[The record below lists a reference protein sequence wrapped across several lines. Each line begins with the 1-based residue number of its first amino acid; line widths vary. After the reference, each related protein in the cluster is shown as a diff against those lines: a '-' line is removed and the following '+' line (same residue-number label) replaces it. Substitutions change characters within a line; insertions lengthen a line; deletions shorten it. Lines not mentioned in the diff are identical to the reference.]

1 MTLKQSKQEASE
13 IEDLKQENELL
24 LLQLL
29 QAQEELVDYFE
40 QKIHFEKL
48 YEVIK
53 NRWERLEKRLPDYVD
68 FGAIELVEYDNV
80 SNIPSL
86 TWRIKDYA
94 QSGVAIDELVFRTVL
109 EEGHP
114 GIGLVLQGETDQ
126 HFIPRLLE
134 SSPEQFKNFQSYT
147 ASQFRQITAIVPIF
161 EQLEASHWQGIQFP
175 QNFDMSFWRPFLKTL
190 MEQIKLLPNAL
201 RFDQIHLK
209 RELINPDYEHLWI
222 ELRGMSFGSQTW
234 RKFEV
239 RLGAA
244 LVEVDGF
251 SQYPKFEFPLIDGKT
266 KPFESWYSESRDDIG
281 AKVELRFALD
291 KAVFDTA
298 VFSKLSLPD
307 RNLLLNLINGFPNA
321 LERLKAQRT
330 AIHRP
335 WAQWIEFAQSA
346 VDTLKKVIANNL
358 AAQTQA
364 KTQNARQ
371 AVVQKPSPT
380 DKVDSS
386 LASVAKQQ
394 IEPVTQAKTDRP
406 NPTFPHN
413 GLKVISVATK
423 VASSKPKVK
432 LVSDSSRKKKTKKA
446 WNWAQKKK

>member
-1 MTLKQSKQEASE
+1 MSLKQLEKEESE
-13 IEDLKQENELL
+13 LEDLKQENELL
-24 LLQLL
+24 LLQLQ
-29 QAQEELVDYFE
+29 QAQEELVEYFE
-40 QKIHFEKL
+40 QKNHYEKL
-48 YEVIK
+48 YETIK

-80 SNIPSL
+80 SDTPSL

-109 EEGHP
+109 EEGYP
-114 GIGLVLQGETDQ
+114 GIGLVLQGETDR
-126 HFIPRLLE
+126 HFVPRLLD
-134 SSPEQFKNFQSYT
+134 SSPEQFKNFQYFT
-147 ASQFRQITAIVPIF
+147 ASQFRQINAIVPIF
-161 EQLEASHWQGIQFP
+161 EQLEASQWQGIQFP
-175 QNFDMSFWRPFLKTL
+175 QNFDMSFWRPFLRTL
-190 MEQIKLLPNAL
+190 MEQIKLLPNVL

-244 LVEVDGF
+244 LVEADGF

-291 KAVFDTA
+291 KGVFDTA
-298 VFSKLSLPD
+298 VFSKLSPPD

-321 LERLKAQRT
+321 LERLKDQRT

-335 WAQWIEFAQSA
+335 WAQWIDFSQGA
-346 VDTLKKVIANNL
+346 VDILKKVIASNL
-358 AAQTQA
+358 ATQTQA
-364 KTQNARQ
+364 KAKKSGQL
-371 AVVQKPSPT
+371 VDQKSSPN
-380 DKVDSS
+380 DKVASS
-386 LASVAKQQ
+386 LASVAKPQ
-394 IEPVTQAKTDRP
+394 TQPIVQVETVKP
-406 NPTFPHN
+406 NPPLPSN
-413 GLKVISVATK
+413 GLKVISVSNK
-423 VASSKPKVK
+423 VVASKPKVK
-432 LVSDSSRKKKTKKA
+432 LLSDSTRNKKTKKA
-446 WNWAQKKK
+446 